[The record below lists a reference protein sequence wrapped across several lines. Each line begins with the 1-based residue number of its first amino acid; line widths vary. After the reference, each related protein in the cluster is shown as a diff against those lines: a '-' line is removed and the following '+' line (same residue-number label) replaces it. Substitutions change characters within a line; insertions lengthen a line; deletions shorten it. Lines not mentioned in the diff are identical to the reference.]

1 MNKSELD
8 EMQLQKRNMIGNQAY
23 MLLFYLLLIDIG
35 LYGFGVRWLEYPMNV
50 FIIMMGCMTYY
61 MIRIIWNNSYVGPKA
76 KANRGRKIPLTIALV
91 IGVAGLVSGII
102 SAYFNKYSMNFPA
115 STGDNGAIILL
126 VFSIVALI
134 VLAVVSLI
142 SKWQARGDE

>member
-76 KANRGRKIPLTIALV
+76 KANRCRKIALV
-91 IGVAGLVSGII
+91 IGLASLVAGGI
-102 SAYFNKYSMNFPA
+102 SAYFNFNKSSMNFPV
-115 STGDNGAIILL
+115 SSGDNGAIILL

-142 SKWQARGDE
+142 SKWQSKGDE